1 MAVPKRRMSRSNT
14 RHRRAQ
20 WKATSS
26 PALVPI
32 VIDGREYRVP
42 RRLVREIDER
52 IHALLGD
59 DRYAYYAN
67 YERTLPWRARFLDL
81 AKVLRS
87 VDPLTDEQID
97 SLVTWTAEAS
107 PHLFTSHS
115 KGDPRLPEGLLDRA
129 RSILSPLQQRK
140 LQEAQAADAAQLA
153 LDRIA
158 EATQ

>member
-1 MAVPKRRMSRSNT
+1 MADSIPTPLIAARSIT
-14 RHRRAQ
+14 
-20 WKATSS
+20 KSFS
-26 PALVPI
+26 GVPALRDVDFS
-32 VIDGREYRVP
+32 VAAGE
-42 RRLVREIDER
+42 